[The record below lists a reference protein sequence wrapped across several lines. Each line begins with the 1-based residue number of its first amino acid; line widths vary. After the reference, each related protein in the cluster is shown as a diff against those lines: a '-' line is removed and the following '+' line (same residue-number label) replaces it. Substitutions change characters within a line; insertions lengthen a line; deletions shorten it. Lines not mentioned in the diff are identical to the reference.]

1 MERARRIAPILAELR
16 CAGLSA
22 RQMAAELMARNIAT
36 PNGGR
41 WHAATVLRAL
51 DRLPASG

>member
-1 MERARRIAPILAELR
+1 
-16 CAGLSA
+16 
-22 RQMAAELMARNIAT
+22 MAAELMARNVPT